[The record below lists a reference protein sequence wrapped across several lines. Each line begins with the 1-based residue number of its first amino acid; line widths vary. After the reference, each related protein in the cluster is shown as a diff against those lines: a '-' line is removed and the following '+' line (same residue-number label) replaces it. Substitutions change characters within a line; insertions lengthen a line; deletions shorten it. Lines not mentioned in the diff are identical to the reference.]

1 MNAEPWPLPGGGSTQ
16 NASQTRACVVY
27 NASGI
32 LPARKMLLHP
42 YQVFRAVYYGLRWRL
57 KRLLQLP
64 DRPRNPVVDG
74 DAEAA
79 FARHLRICQLVKE
92 AIENIA
98 PENRGSACEI
108 GSGDCL
114 AVADL
119 LLGAGFQH
127 VFLVEKQQVVVDARQ
142 VSLLQRLAARD
153 DLPNKLGV
161 LAGGAINQEKV
172 TVVPEFF
179 ESANLPFK
187 ADFIFSHDVIEHVE
201 DLDGFFQGC
210 AGILNPTGK
219 MVHKFDLSGHEFFED
234 PLPPLDFQ
242 TYPNWLY
249 KLMFPKYRRACRRFL
264 DEVIQAADSSGFRQS
279 HIDLIRCA
287 DSRYMKELR
296 PRLRFEAR
304 SRSAEQLSP
313 LDVLVSFRHSKN
325 K

>member
-1 MNAEPWPLPGGGSTQ
+1 MFP
-16 NASQTRACVVY
+16 
-27 NASGI
+27 
-32 LPARKMLLHP
+32 LHP
-42 YQVFRAVYYGLRWRL
+42 WQVCRAIYYATRWRV
-57 KRLLQLP
+57 KRLLGISE
-64 DRPRNPVVDG
+64 RAHSPVVDG

-142 VSLLQRLAARD
+142 ASLLQRLAARD
-153 DLPNKLGV
+153 DLPNQLGV

-172 TVVPEFF
+172 TVVPEFI

-210 AGILNPTGK
+210 AGILNPNGK
-219 MVHKFDLSGHEFFED
+219 TVHKFDLSGHEFFED

-242 TYPNWLY
+242 TYPDWLSG
-249 KLMFPKYRRACRRFL
+249 LMFPKYRRACRWFL
-264 DEVIQAADSSGFRQS
+264 DQISDAAQLPGFS
-279 HIDLIRCA
+279 DPKVSIIRA
-287 DSRYMKELR
+287 ASTEYINAIR
-296 PRLRFEAR
+296 PRLRKAAR
-304 SRSAEQLSP
+304 EKETAQLSP
-313 LDVLVSFRHSKN
+313 LDVVLEFPIRR
-325 K
+325 